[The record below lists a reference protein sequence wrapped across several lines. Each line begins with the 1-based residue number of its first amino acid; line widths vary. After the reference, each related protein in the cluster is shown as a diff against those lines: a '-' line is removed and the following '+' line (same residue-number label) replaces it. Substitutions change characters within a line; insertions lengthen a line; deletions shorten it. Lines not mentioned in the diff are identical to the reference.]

1 MISFLRPIIG
11 RLVAAWVAGLCTW
24 LAVRFGVVIP
34 EEAQTRM
41 IESLVMWVI
50 PILLTIYSLA
60 HKLINSKVNPGDAA
74 TPKMAKLEKRENEHL
89 P

>member
-11 RLVAAWVAGLCTW
+11 RLIAAWVAGFCTW

-34 EEAQTRM
+34 EEAQTKM

-50 PILLTIYSLA
+50 PILLTLYSLI
-60 HKLINSKVNPGDAA
+60 HKLVNSKVNPGDGAK
-74 TPKMAKLEKRENEHL
+74 PKMVEAQKDQSDHL